1 MTIKLLAQLETYL
14 TKMLSVHQLMT
25 QSTINKENLLL
36 LKMIQLT
43 SKIPEPPLWFKLME
57 KLLMLM
63 ILEEDFSQQRRI
75 LLMPK
80 LDQLIQ
86 SQELKFFL
94 DLLQMS
100 EENLKTFKQELEHV
114 LIKSL
119 VFKQLLTPLKEINI
133 QELEEILMNQ
143 MPKSQSAEQEFLKLM
158 LLLLPPQAHLQI
170 LELNQLKLLM
180 I

>member
-1 MTIKLLAQLETYL
+1 
-14 TKMLSVHQLMT
+14 MLSVHQLMT

-43 SKIPEPPLWFKLME
+43 SKIPEAPLWFKLME

-75 LLMPK
+75 LLMPR

-170 LELNQLKLLM
+170 LELNQPKLLM

>member
-1 MTIKLLAQLETYL
+1 
-14 TKMLSVHQLMT
+14 MLSVHQLMT